1 MDLGRSLGIKHWE
14 KGGRIFNRKPLRKRV
29 SDILYRLKVQEAR
42 LSERMAQMEA
52 RDRELFQRC
61 SQCRASGDAQRAAMY
76 ANECAELR
84 KVSKVVIR
92 AHYALEQ
99 VTLRLE
105 TIRDYG
111 DITVIAKPLGAVVG
125 SLSKQLSGIIPE
137 VSRELENLGEDLDGM
152 VLEIGESIA
161 PGADVVASTEANRIL
176 EEASVVAEQRVQ
188 ERFPELQ
195 TIGGRAPEAPRK

>member
-1 MDLGRSLGIKHWE
+1 MAIKHWD
-14 KGGRIFNRKPLRKRV
+14 KGGHIFNRKPLRRKV
-29 SDILYRLKVQEAR
+29 SDVLYKLKVQETR
-42 LSERMAQMEA
+42 LAERIAQMEA
-52 RDRELFQRC
+52 RDKELFQKC
-61 SQCRASGDAQRAAMY
+61 SQSRALGDNQRAALY

-84 KVSKVVIR
+84 KVSKAIMR

-105 TIRDYG
+105 TILDYG
-111 DITVIAKPLGAVVG
+111 DITIMVKPLREVVG

-137 VSRELENLGEDLDGM
+137 VSRELDSVDEDLNSM

-161 PGADVVASTEANRIL
+161 PGSEVIASTEANRIL
-176 EEASVVAEQRVQ
+176 EEASAIAEQRIQ

-195 TIGGRAPEAPRK
+195 AIDRRIPETPRK